1 MIMFGF
7 ILTLCFAAEPDILLL
22 NGESVP
28 FADAPAYI
36 DQLQKELDRFRF
48 RKPAPTCAVPLVN
61 FAVHDGDTLIHADI
75 LCPFGVTLR
84 NRAIR
89 AAGYDAWEID
99 RTRQTVT
106 VTDAEIERGKA
117 AKAALEQ
124 LISSGTLY
132 IEDSGKSDP
141 YGRVSGALGVR
152 TKTGEWIDVAEF
164 MRTNHHTRR

>member
-117 AKAALEQ
+117 ASLFRPALSTSKIAARVIRMAALAER
-124 LISSGTLY
+124 SGCARRQA
-132 IEDSGKSDP
+132 SGS
-141 YGRVSGALGVR
+141 
-152 TKTGEWIDVAEF
+152 T
-164 MRTNHHTRR
+164 